1 MRLNRK
7 VLLGLAALALFGL
20 LFGGTAADAG
30 AATTQAP
37 HHFHRVSKRAIV
49 SVVAEAGGSSLGERL
64 KGARVRVYAV
74 ATKGQGRARRH
85 LVGSGRTGSAGV
97 DLVMLKTRRR
107 PARLLVVA
115 SGGKLLGKRFGG
127 SMKAPVRGAG
137 PAFVSPLSSLVVA
150 YQGAHRGLSL
160 KGARRAVRRYYRIP
174 GFFDFAGDLADRHLF
189 DGRRFIHRSRSHGGF
204 DRFVAYRAKHLNRKE
219 AQGASVSEAASGG
232 CWHEAALTTAGFAEL
247 MGFSGI
253 PDAPTLPS
261 CSGAAAAR
269 ASSTATASGVVKSVL
284 TLEVFGAAVG
294 VASLIYGIVS
304 GQSTGAELAAI
315 KEQLNEIQ
323 AELTTIQAD
332 LGGLQVQVAQVN
344 KDVLNG
350 DASALSGDA
359 VGTINEIKVANART
373 LVLLGEATQILCTK
387 GQGCAK
393 PAGTTNFGEAL
404 DIACD
409 DETPECEAFYSELYV
424 TSHRLQGGKPLKAVE
439 GLGGWALGSAFQRA
453 PATPGIVQFALE
465 NGAEGKPFFTT
476 EDAASAR
483 LEWAY
488 YTLYSV
494 LAQST
499 YATVLSMSVG
509 QPLPGATSKHP
520 PALTVADVKSFTDE
534 MNAPISN
541 QIAAFPNMPD
551 TGVIVTD
558 ESSTTHD
565 PPYLFAQQVGAV
577 ASLAEYLNGKTYEVS
592 PSAVSSGR
600 IPATGGGSVS
610 TNQTAGAAPL
620 VLTPAAANGE
630 TWQILPTSGAR
641 RPPLPAI
648 SSAPFSD
655 WRLSWSE
662 ATTGLPQWNGSTE
675 KVERAQGGLKGPLPD
690 LFAEIGSETG
700 SRTAGQWMTA
710 ESGIE
715 STLLTPGGTG
725 YGSSTTPDSGIVA
738 WKGASGT
745 DSKEPGLSFTSCT
758 PAGDEECL
766 LPTWQAPQVN
776 PYAQVYSTS
785 AYNSGPNQLNTGL
798 FDFNTGLVFDNQQGH
813 KADPERG
820 FYETLES
827 NPSAFVNQYPNW
839 ARDTELRGVNFGG
852 FLEAL
857 DGQSQNGLP
866 ASAYNSNGRP
876 VLFAREQTANDCFW
890 WNGTTTE
897 ASGGL
902 GCLEVR
908 NESGKILP

>member
-1 MRLNRK
+1 MKLSRK
-7 VLLGLAALALFGL
+7 VLLGLAALAFSGL
-20 LFGGTAADAG
+20 LLAGTPGAAG
-30 AATTQAP
+30 AATTQAQ

-49 SVVAEAGGSSLGERL
+49 PVVAEAGGASLGERL
-64 KGARVRVYAV
+64 RGARVRVYAISS
-74 ATKGQGRARRH
+74 KRHGRPRRR
-85 LVGSGRTGSAGV
+85 LVGHGRTGSVGV
-97 DLVMLKTRRR
+97 DLVMLKTHRR

-115 SGGKLLGKRFGG
+115 SGGQLLGKRFDG

-189 DGRRFIHRSRSHGGF
+189 DGRRFIRRSRSHGGF
-204 DRFVAYRAKHLNRKE
+204 DRSVANRAKHLKRKE
-219 AQGASVSEAASGG
+219 AQGATVAGTAAGG

-261 CSGAAAAR
+261 CSSAAAAR
-269 ASSTATASGVVKSVL
+269 ASSSATASGVVKSVL

-350 DASALSGDA
+350 NASTLSGDA

-387 GQGCAK
+387 GQGCSK

-439 GLGGWALGSAFQRA
+439 DLGGWAFGSAFQRE
-453 PATPGIVQFALE
+453 PATPGIVQYALE

-509 QPLPGATSKHP
+509 EPLPGATSKHP

-534 MNAPISN
+534 MNAPIGN
-541 QIAAFPNMPD
+541 EIAAFPNMPD
-551 TGVIVTD
+551 ASVIVTN

-565 PPYLFAQQVGAV
+565 PPYLFAQQVGAN
-577 ASLAEYLNGKTYEVS
+577 ADLAEYVYGKNYEVS
-592 PSAVSSGR
+592 PAAVSAGR
-600 IPATGGGSVS
+600 IPAAGGGSVP
-610 TNQTAGAAPL
+610 TNQTSGTAPL
-620 VLTPAAANGE
+620 VLTPAAADGE
-630 TWQILPTSGAR
+630 TWQILPTSGSR

-648 SSAPFSD
+648 SSAPFAD

-662 ATTGLPQWNGSTE
+662 ATSELPQWNGSTD
-675 KVERAQGGLKGPLPD
+675 KVERAMGGLKGPLPD
-690 LFAEIGSETG
+690 LFAEFGEESG
-700 SRTAGQWMTA
+700 SRTAGQWMTS

-715 STLLTPGGTG
+715 STLLTPQGTG
-725 YGSSTTPDSGIVA
+725 YANSTSPSGVVA
-738 WKGASGT
+738 WKGSSGT
-745 DSKEPGLSFTSCT
+745 DSKEPGLSFSACT

-766 LPTWQAPQVN
+766 LPTWQAPSID
-776 PYAQVYSTS
+776 PYEQGSSGS
-785 AYNSGPNQLNTGL
+785 AYNAGASQINTGL
-798 FDFNTGLVFDNQQGH
+798 FDLNGGLVFDNQQGH
-813 KADPERG
+813 KTDAGAG
-820 FYETLES
+820 FDESLES
-827 NPSAFVNQYPNW
+827 NPTAFVNQYPNW
-839 ARDTELRGVNFGG
+839 AQNAELRGVSFFG
-852 FLEAL
+852 FLPAL
-857 DGQSQNGLP
+857 DGQSTSGL
-866 ASAYNSNGRP
+866 AGSAYSPNGRP

-890 WNGTTTE
+890 WNGTTAA